1 MTDILDRHWSISGSA
16 AASKVGDETVL
27 LHLGSGTYFGLD
39 PLGTKIWQG
48 LEAGKQPRAQCSD
61 IAEEFGEP
69 LDRVEKDVRTF
80 LEELAVQALIEQG

>member
-39 PLGTKIWQG
+39 PLGTRIWQG
-48 LEAGKQPRAQCSD
+48 LEAGQQPRVQCSD
-61 IAEEFGEP
+61 IAAEFGEP
-69 LDRVEKDVRTF
+69 LERVEEDVRTF
-80 LEELAVQALIEQG
+80 LEELAGQALIEQG